1 MNLAKLLRL
10 YAASLGV
17 FLVVDLLWLGVI
29 ARGFYRHQ
37 LGPLLRPDVRWAP
50 ALVFYLLFV
59 AGILVFAVIPALE
72 RGSWGRALVL
82 GGLFGAIAYAT
93 YDLTN
98 LATLKGFPPLVAVV
112 DIAWGAFLA
121 ALIAGIAYKLGV

>member
-1 MNLAKLLRL
+1 MNLARILKL

-29 ARGFYRHQ
+29 ARGFYRRE
-37 LGPLLRPDVRWAP
+37 LGALLRPDVRWGP
-50 ALVFYLLFV
+50 AVLFYLLFV
-59 AGILVFAVIPALE
+59 AGILVFAVFPALE
-72 RGSWGRALVL
+72 RGTLGRALLL
-82 GGLFGAIAYAT
+82 GGLFGAISYAT

-98 LATLKGFPPLVAVV
+98 LATLRGFPPIVAVV

-121 ALIAGIAYKLGV
+121 ALIAAVAYKLAA

>member
-1 MNLAKLLRL
+1 MNLAKILKL

-29 ARGFYRHQ
+29 ARGFYRRQ
-37 LGPLLRPDVRWAP
+37 LGSLLRPDVQWAP
-50 ALVFYLLFV
+50 ALIFYLLFV
-59 AGILVFAVIPALE
+59 AGVLIFAVIPALE
-72 RGSWGRALVL
+72 RDSWGRAIVL
-82 GGLFGAIAYAT
+82 GALFGAISYAT

-98 LATLKGFPPLVAVV
+98 LATLKGFPPVVAVV

-121 ALIAGIAYKLGV
+121 AFIAGIAYRLGA

>member
-1 MNLAKLLRL
+1 MNAAKLLKL

-17 FLVVDLLWLGVI
+17 FLIVDLLWIGVV
-29 ARGFYRHQ
+29 ARDFYRRQ
-37 LGPLLRPDVRWAP
+37 LGSLLRPDVRWGP

-59 AGILVFAVIPALE
+59 AGILIFAVIPALE
-72 RGSWGRALVL
+72 RGSWSRALLL

-98 LATLKGFPPLVAVV
+98 LATLMGFPAVVAIV
-112 DIAWGAFLA
+112 DIAWGAVLA
-121 ALIAGIAYKLGV
+121 ALIASIAYRLGA

>member
-1 MNLAKLLRL
+1 MNLAKILKL

-17 FLVVDLLWLGVI
+17 FLIVDLLWLGVI
-29 ARGFYRHQ
+29 ARGFYREH
-37 LGPLLRPDVRWAP
+37 LGALLRPDVRWAP
-50 ALVFYLLFV
+50 ALLFYLLFV
-59 AGILVFAVIPALE
+59 AGILVFAVVPALE
-72 RGSWGRALVL
+72 RGSFGRALAL

-98 LATLKGFPPLVAVV
+98 LATLKGFPPIVAMV

-121 ALIAGIAYKLGV
+121 ALIASIAYKLGT

>member
-1 MNLAKLLRL
+1 MNLAKILKL

-29 ARGFYRHQ
+29 ARGFYRRQ
-37 LGPLLRPDVRWAP
+37 LGSLLRPDVRWAP
-50 ALVFYLLFV
+50 ALIFYLLFV
-59 AGILVFAVIPALE
+59 AGVLIFAVIPALE
-72 RGSWGRALVL
+72 RDSWGRAIVL
-82 GGLFGAIAYAT
+82 GALFGAISYAT

-98 LATLKGFPPLVAVV
+98 LATLKGFPPVVAVV

-121 ALIAGIAYKLGV
+121 AFIAGIAYRLGA